1 MHLERLWGGNL
12 NFQFF
17 YLFFVRCSD
26 FFVKESF
33 CGKNESIFEI
43 VYPMERSNAHIASF
57 VVSELQ
63 ILRDLALCVYAEDQL
78 PGMFANEKAYEE
90 AEETLFRDL
99 VTGSDFVSRSGAF
112 SNSIRRTKIQVQL
125 FFWRG
130 TPQTKNLFIS
140 RNASRS
146 II

>member
-1 MHLERLWGGNL
+1 
-12 NFQFF
+12 
-17 YLFFVRCSD
+17 
-26 FFVKESF
+26 
-33 CGKNESIFEI
+33 
-43 VYPMERSNAHIASF
+43 MERSNAHIVSF

-99 VTGSDFVSRSGAF
+99 VNGSDFVSRSGAF

-125 FFWRG
+125 FLAGNPSNEELIHLTERFSLNYLIGQAEAQQKREYNLRARILG
-130 TPQTKNLFIS
+130 LPETPKPKS
-140 RNASRS
+140 RAP
-146 II
+146 